1 MILQKVKE
9 ITEYIDKNVCIQK
22 NYILEK
28 VISKQK
34 EKYNDENYY
43 FDEKEAL
50 KIFKFLS
57 KLTLDKGKK
66 GQKVKLLRFQFEILT
81 SILCVKNRK
90 TDLRRFKEAHLNIGR
105 KNGKGSLVAW
115 IIIYLYFTQDT
126 YGAEYIIVAN
136 DIKQATNLFNTIKL
150 TINNNKTLK
159 KYVKITES
167 KKEMYRKATNSTLRV
182 LSNEGGN
189 LDSYASYIVVLDEV
203 HEYKSDE
210 AYSKLITG
218 MGLWDDPIMFTTTTA
233 SSGEDEEN
241 LEYQMYSYSKKIENG
256 EVDDETF
263 YYAIY
268 EAEKNCDLFD
278 IDEWCN
284 ANPALGCFKKIDD
297 FIKLARKAMA
307 MKTFEAKFR
316 RLYLNQHIATD
327 NIKNAI
333 NMDLWNKCTK
343 KITLEELKEYK
354 ICWCGLDL
362 SSKNDITAFVMIFY
376 DEDRDKYII
385 YPFLF
390 TPKDTMYEREEND
403 KNPYPRWVKDGDL
416 IALDGRYI
424 NFELLLDY
432 LYNLDEEF
440 EIDKIGFDR
449 WGSPTILNRLEDKWN
464 IVPLGQGFKTFT
476 PFINDFENLLIDE
489 RLIIAENEVFNYM
502 AKKTIAV
509 YDDAMNIKYSKKK
522 SEFKIDGII
531 AMVMGLGI
539 AVEENE
545 IGHYDPFAEL
555 EKMEEWSD

>member
-1 MILQKVKE
+1 MITQDEIKIKEHLDKKILIQK
-9 ITEYIDKNVCIQK
+9 EYILD
-22 NYILEK
+22 K
-28 VISKQK
+28 VITNQK
-34 EKYNDENYY
+34 EKYDDEKYFFDEN
-43 FDEKEAL
+43 EAR

-66 GQKVKLLRFQFEILT
+66 GSKVKLLRFQFEILT
-81 SILCVKNRK
+81 SILCVKNRE
-90 TDLRRFKEAHLNIGR
+90 TGFRRFKEAHLNIGR

-150 TINNNKTLK
+150 TINNNKTLR
-159 KYVKITES
+159 KYVKITDS

-233 SSGEDEEN
+233 SSGEDETN
-241 LEYQMYSYSKKIENG
+241 LEYQMYSYSKQIESG
-256 EVDDETF
+256 EVDDESF

-268 EAEKNCDLFD
+268 EAEKDCDIFD
-278 IDEWCN
+278 IDEWSN

-297 FIKLARKAMA
+297 FIKLAKKALV
-307 MKTFEAKFR
+307 MKTFAAKFR

-333 NMDLWNKCTK
+333 NMDLWRKCTK
-343 KITLEELKEYK
+343 KIKLEELKEYK

-362 SSKNDITAFVMIFY
+362 SSKNDITAFIMIFY
-376 DEDRDKYII
+376 DEDSEKFIV
-385 YPFLF
+385 YPHLF
-390 TPKDTMYEREEND
+390 TPKDTIMEREEED
-403 KNPYPRWVKDGDL
+403 KNPYSEWVKSGDL
-416 IALDGRYI
+416 IALEGKYI
-424 NFELLLDY
+424 NFELMMDY
-432 LYNLDEEF
+432 IYNLNNDFEF
-440 EIDKIGFDR
+440 KKVGFDR
-449 WGSPTILNRLEDKWN
+449 WGSPTILNRLEEVWD
-464 IVPLGQGFKTFT
+464 IVPLGQGFQTMT
-476 PFINDFENLLIDE
+476 PFINDFEALLIDE
-489 RLIIAENEVFNYM
+489 RLIIAENEVFEFM
-502 AKKTIAV
+502 AKNVIAV
-509 YDDAMNIKYSKKK
+509 YDEAMNVKYSKKK
-522 SEFKIDGII
+522 SKFKIDGII
-531 AMVMGLGI
+531 GMIMGLGL

-545 IGHYDPFAEL
+545 VSHYDPFAEL
-555 EKMEEWSD
+555 EEIEE

>member
-1 MILQKVKE
+1 MITQDEIKIKEHLNKKILIQK
-9 ITEYIDKNVCIQK
+9 EYILD
-22 NYILEK
+22 K
-28 VISKQK
+28 VITNQK
-34 EKYNDENYY
+34 EKYDDEKYFFDEN
-43 FDEKEAL
+43 EAR

-66 GQKVKLLRFQFEILT
+66 GSKVKLLRFQFEILT
-81 SILCVKNRK
+81 SILCVKNRE
-90 TDLRRFKEAHLNIGR
+90 TGFRRFKEAHLNIGR

-150 TINNNKTLK
+150 TINNNKTLR
-159 KYVKITES
+159 KYVKITDS

-233 SSGEDEEN
+233 SSGEDETN
-241 LEYQMYSYSKKIENG
+241 LEYQMYSYSKQIESG
-256 EVDDETF
+256 EVDDESF

-268 EAEKNCDLFD
+268 EAEKDCDIFD
-278 IDEWCN
+278 IDEWSN

-297 FIKLARKAMA
+297 FIKLAKKALA
-307 MKTFEAKFR
+307 MKTFAAKFR

-333 NMDLWNKCTK
+333 NMDLWRKCTK
-343 KITLEELKEYK
+343 KINLEELKEYK

-376 DEDRDKYII
+376 DEDREKFIV
-385 YPFLF
+385 YPHLF
-390 TPKDTMYEREEND
+390 TPKDTIMEREEED
-403 KNPYPRWVKDGDL
+403 KNPYSEWVKSGDL
-416 IALDGRYI
+416 IALEGKYI
-424 NFELLLDY
+424 NFELMMDY
-432 LYNLDEEF
+432 IYNLNNDFEF
-440 EIDKIGFDR
+440 KKVGFDR
-449 WGSPTILNRLEDKWN
+449 WGSPTILNRLEEVWD
-464 IVPLGQGFKTFT
+464 IVPLGQGFQTMT
-476 PFINDFENLLIDE
+476 PFINDFETLLIDE
-489 RLIIAENEVFNYM
+489 RLIIAENEVFEFM
-502 AKKTIAV
+502 AKNVIAV
-509 YDDAMNIKYSKKK
+509 YDEAMNVKYSKKK
-522 SEFKIDGII
+522 SKFKIDGII
-531 AMVMGLGI
+531 GMIMGLGL

-545 IGHYDPFAEL
+545 VSHYDPFAEL
-555 EKMEEWSD
+555 EEIEE

>member
-1 MILQKVKE
+1 MITQDEIKIKEHLNKKILIQK
-9 ITEYIDKNVCIQK
+9 EYILD
-22 NYILEK
+22 K
-28 VISKQK
+28 VITNQK
-34 EKYNDENYY
+34 EKYDDEKYFFDEN
-43 FDEKEAL
+43 EAR

-66 GQKVKLLRFQFEILT
+66 GSKVKLLRFQFEILT
-81 SILCVKNRK
+81 SILCVKNRE
-90 TDLRRFKEAHLNIGR
+90 TGFRRFKEAHLNIGR

-150 TINNNKTLK
+150 TINNNKTLR
-159 KYVKITES
+159 KYVKITDS

-233 SSGEDEEN
+233 SSGEDETN
-241 LEYQMYSYSKKIENG
+241 LEYQMYSYSKQIESG
-256 EVDDETF
+256 EVDDESF

-268 EAEKNCDLFD
+268 EAEKDCDIFD
-278 IDEWCN
+278 IDEWSN

-297 FIKLARKAMA
+297 FIKLAKKALA
-307 MKTFEAKFR
+307 MKTFAAKFR

-333 NMDLWNKCTK
+333 NMDLWRKCTK
-343 KITLEELKEYK
+343 KINLEELKEYK

-376 DEDRDKYII
+376 DEDREKFIV
-385 YPFLF
+385 YPHLF
-390 TPKDTMYEREEND
+390 TPKDTMMEREEED
-403 KNPYPRWVKDGDL
+403 KNPYSEWVKSGDL
-416 IALDGRYI
+416 IALEGKYI
-424 NFELLLDY
+424 NFELMMDY
-432 LYNLDEEF
+432 IYNLNNDFEF
-440 EIDKIGFDR
+440 KKVGFDR
-449 WGSPTILNRLEDKWN
+449 WGSPTILNRLEEVWD
-464 IVPLGQGFKTFT
+464 IVPLGQGFQTMT
-476 PFINDFENLLIDE
+476 PFINDFEALLIDE
-489 RLIIAENEVFNYM
+489 RLIIAENEVFEFM
-502 AKKTIAV
+502 AKNVIAV
-509 YDDAMNIKYSKKK
+509 YDEAMNVKYSKKK
-522 SEFKIDGII
+522 SKFKIDGII
-531 AMVMGLGI
+531 GMIMGLGL

-545 IGHYDPFAEL
+545 VSHYDPFAEL
-555 EKMEEWSD
+555 EEIEE

>member
-1 MILQKVKE
+1 MITQDEIKIKEHLNKKILIQK
-9 ITEYIDKNVCIQK
+9 EYILD
-22 NYILEK
+22 K
-28 VISKQK
+28 VITNQK
-34 EKYNDENYY
+34 EKYDDEKYFFDEN
-43 FDEKEAL
+43 EAR

-57 KLTLDKGKK
+57 KRTLDKGKK
-66 GQKVKLLRFQFEILT
+66 GSKVKLLRFQFEILT
-81 SILCVKNRK
+81 SILCVKNRE
-90 TDLRRFKEAHLNIGR
+90 TGFRRFKEAHLNIGR

-150 TINNNKTLK
+150 TINNNKTLR
-159 KYVKITES
+159 KYVKITDS

-233 SSGEDEEN
+233 SSGEDETN
-241 LEYQMYSYSKKIENG
+241 LEYQMYSYSKQIESG
-256 EVDDETF
+256 EVDDESF

-268 EAEKNCDLFD
+268 EAEKDCDIFD
-278 IDEWCN
+278 IDEWSN

-297 FIKLARKAMA
+297 FIKLAKKALA
-307 MKTFEAKFR
+307 MKTFAAKFR

-333 NMDLWNKCTK
+333 NMDLWRKCTK
-343 KITLEELKEYK
+343 KINLEELKEYK

-376 DEDRDKYII
+376 DEDREKFIV
-385 YPFLF
+385 YPHLF
-390 TPKDTMYEREEND
+390 TPKDTMMEREEED
-403 KNPYPRWVKDGDL
+403 KNPYSEWVKSGDL
-416 IALDGRYI
+416 IALEGKYI
-424 NFELLLDY
+424 NFELMMDY
-432 LYNLDEEF
+432 IYNLNNDFEF
-440 EIDKIGFDR
+440 KKVGFDR
-449 WGSPTILNRLEDKWN
+449 WGSPTILNRLEEVWD
-464 IVPLGQGFKTFT
+464 IVPLGQGFQTMT
-476 PFINDFENLLIDE
+476 PFINDFEALLIDE
-489 RLIIAENEVFNYM
+489 RLIIAENEVFEFM
-502 AKKTIAV
+502 AKNVIAV
-509 YDDAMNIKYSKKK
+509 YDEAMNVKYSKKK
-522 SEFKIDGII
+522 SKFKIDGII
-531 AMVMGLGI
+531 GMIMGLGL

-545 IGHYDPFAEL
+545 VSHYDPFAEL
-555 EKMEEWSD
+555 EEIEE

>member
-1 MILQKVKE
+1 MITQDEIKIKEHLNKKILIQK
-9 ITEYIDKNVCIQK
+9 EYILD
-22 NYILEK
+22 K
-28 VISKQK
+28 VIDKQK
-34 EKYNDENYY
+34 EKYDNEKYF
-43 FDEKEAL
+43 FDESEAR

-66 GQKVKLLRFQFEILT
+66 GSKVKLLRFQFEILT
-81 SILCVKNRK
+81 SILCVKNRE
-90 TDLRRFKEAHLNIGR
+90 TGFRRFKEAHLNIGR

-150 TINNNKTLK
+150 TINNNKTLR
-159 KYVKITES
+159 KYVKITDS

-233 SSGEDEEN
+233 SSGEDEAN
-241 LEYQMYSYSKKIENG
+241 LEYQMYSYSKQIESG
-256 EVDDETF
+256 EVDDESF

-268 EAEKNCDLFD
+268 EAEKDCDIFD
-278 IDEWCN
+278 IDEWSN

-297 FIKLARKAMA
+297 FIKLAKKALA
-307 MKTFEAKFR
+307 MKTFAAKFR

-333 NMDLWNKCTK
+333 NMDLWRKCTK
-343 KITLEELKEYK
+343 KIKLKELKEYK

-362 SSKNDITAFVMIFY
+362 SSVKDITAFVMVFY
-376 DEDRDKYII
+376 DEDREKYIV
-385 YPFLF
+385 YPHLF
-390 TPKDTMYEREEND
+390 TPKDTIMEREDED
-403 KNPYPRWVKDGDL
+403 KNPYSEWISNGDL
-416 IALDGRYI
+416 IALEGKYI
-424 NFELLLDY
+424 NFELMMDY
-432 LYNLDEEF
+432 IYNLNNDFDF
-440 EIDKIGFDR
+440 EKLGFDR
-449 WGSPTILNRLEDKWN
+449 WGSPTILNRLEGAWD
-464 IVPLGQGFKTFT
+464 IVPLGQGFQTMT
-476 PFINDFENLLIDE
+476 PFINDFEALLIDE
-489 RLIIAENEVFNYM
+489 RLIIAKNEVFEFM
-502 AKKTIAV
+502 AKNVIAV
-509 YDDAMNIKYSKKK
+509 YDDAMNVKYSKKK
-522 SEFKIDGII
+522 SKFKIDGII
-531 AMVMGLGI
+531 AMIMGLGL

-545 IGHYDPFAEL
+545 LSHYDPFAEL
-555 EKMEEWSD
+555 EEIEE